1 MVGNGIPKKV
11 VDQAKELLNTPM
23 GQQFKPILMSM
34 QGVVQSPPPGMFKWF
49 LKNILICYI
58 NK

>member
-1 MVGNGIPKKV
+1 
-11 VDQAKELLNTPM
+11 M